1 MKRFIMFA
9 LLGLLFIGGPSA
21 VFAQGEDTTE
31 VSLDA
36 PKDTIS
42 IDKMDPVYYEEDET
56 KEESSNTMTY
66 ALIGGIVILGGAAYF
81 FMNKKKN

>member
-1 MKRFIMFA
+1 MLA

-42 IDKMDPVYYEEDET
+42 IDKMDPVYYEEET
-56 KEESSNTMTY
+56 AKESSNTLTY
-66 ALIGGIVILGGAAYF
+66 AIIGGIVIAGAAYYF
-81 FMNKKKN
+81 IQKKKK